1 MFDGPF
7 DVFALI
13 IAIIAV
19 LIAIK
24 ASSQAAEL
32 RRRLASL
39 EEMFYAQRQVQ
50 PPPLMPAQVHAEA
63 PATTAAEPPP
73 LVPEAEAAPPP
84 LVTEE
89 VSPPPL
95 AASTES
101 DVPPP
106 LPAPAPDIRE
116 PGFEER
122 LGTRWVVWIG
132 GLALALGG
140 FFMVRYSIEAG
151 LVGPGVRVF
160 LGGLF
165 AAALLGA
172 GEWSRRKE
180 SISNIAALPIANIPA
195 ILTAAGTAVAFA
207 TIYAAYAL
215 YGFLVPATA
224 FVLLGLVALGT
235 LAAALLHGPALAG
248 LGVVGAFVTPILV
261 SSGKPD
267 YWALYIY
274 LAIVTAASFGLA
286 RIRLWR
292 WLAVTTI
299 AFAVL
304 WIFPGLDTSEL
315 QVAPH
320 AFHAIAGF
328 VLAALLVVCGFM
340 FGPTVEDGEVEP
352 VSSSSLGAYLFGAML
367 IVLSSAHADLALIAF
382 TLLVGATLFVAWR
395 APAATGA
402 LGAAA
407 ATVFIVFAE
416 WAVRANPDMLVL
428 PGGPMPGVGP
438 TAIDSSVTLHLAMAA
453 IFAAGFGI
461 AGFLAQ
467 GRSNSA
473 VIPVV
478 WSAAAVAT
486 PIAILVALYARI
498 AHLDRSIPF
507 AILAVLLAAA
517 FGAATEALARRE
529 DRPGAATSVA
539 LFATGTLG
547 ALALALT
554 FALEK
559 GWLTIALALM
569 SLGTAWISL
578 QRPIPVLRRLAAI
591 FAAIVT
597 ARIGYDPRIVGDA
610 VGTTPIFNWLLWGY
624 GLPAASFWGAS
635 IFLRRRGDDPPL
647 RIVEAA
653 AILFTALLAFMEIR
667 HLATGGLMTSPPSLL
682 EFGLQVC
689 VALAM
694 AIGLERLR
702 LRSHSI
708 VHNVG
713 AVVLTAIAGLI
724 SVFGLLILENP
735 WLLSSVDVG
744 GLVFN
749 LLLLGYALPAVLM
762 LLLSYAVAGH
772 RPVAYA
778 NTIAGG
784 ALVFALTYLTLE
796 IRRFYHGPVLLYGA
810 TTGAEQYTYSIGWL
824 GFGVVLLGVGIL
836 VNSERARLASAVVIA
851 LTILKAFVIDMS
863 TLTGVYR
870 ALSFMCLGIVLVAIG
885 WLYQRILFR
894 RQVAP
899 PPAPQA
905 ST

>member
-7 DVFALI
+7 DAFALI
-13 IAIIAV
+13 IAIIAF

-24 ASSQAAEL
+24 ASSQATEL
-32 RRRLASL
+32 RRRLNSL
-39 EEMFYAQRQVQ
+39 EEMLYAQRPVQ
-50 PPPLMPAQVHAEA
+50 PPPLMPAQAQAEA
-63 PATTAAEPPP
+63 TATTAAAEPPP
-73 LVPEAEAAPPP
+73 LAPEAETTPPP

-89 VSPPPL
+89 ISPPPL
-95 AASTES
+95 EPSTGA
-101 DVPPP
+101 DAPPP
-106 LPAPAPDIRE
+106 VPEAA

-151 LVGPGVRVF
+151 LLGPGVRVF

-172 GEWSRRKE
+172 GEWTRRKE
-180 SISNIAALPIANIPA
+180 SISSIAALPIANIPA

-224 FVLLGLVALGT
+224 FVLLGIVAMGT

-274 LAIVTAASFGLA
+274 LAVVTAASFGLA

-304 WIFPGLDTSEL
+304 WIFPGLDTEQV

-320 AFHAIAGF
+320 AFHAIVGF

-340 FGPTVEDGEVEP
+340 FGPTFEDGEIEP
-352 VSSSSLGAYLFGAML
+352 VSSGALGAYLFGAML
-367 IVLSSAHADLALIAF
+367 VVLSSAHADLALIAF
-382 TLLVGATLFVAWR
+382 TLLVGGTLFVAWR

-407 ATVFIVFAE
+407 AAVFIVFAE

-428 PGGPMPGVGP
+428 PGGPVPGVGP
-438 TAIDSSVTLHLAMAA
+438 VATDSAVTLHLVTAA
-453 IFAAGFGI
+453 LFAAGFGV
-461 AGFLAQ
+461 AGFFAQ

-473 VIPVV
+473 IIPVV
-478 WSAAAVAT
+478 WSAAGVAT

-517 FGAATEALARRE
+517 FGAATEALMRRE
-529 DRPGAATSVA
+529 ERPGVATSVA

-597 ARIGYDPRIVGDA
+597 ARIAYDPRIVGDA

-635 IFLRRRGDDPPL
+635 IFLRRRADDAPL
-647 RIVEAA
+647 RVVETA
-653 AILFTALLAFMEIR
+653 AILFTALLAFTEIR
-667 HLATGGLMTSPPSLL
+667 HFATGGDMISPPSLL
-682 EFGLQVC
+682 EFALQVC
-689 VALAM
+689 ITLAM

-708 VHNVG
+708 VHDVG

-735 WLLSSVDVG
+735 LLFSSVNVG

-772 RPVAYA
+772 RRVAYA

-784 ALVFALTYLTLE
+784 ALVFALTYVTLE
-796 IRRFYHGPVLLYGA
+796 IRRFYHGPVLLYGG
-810 TTGAEQYTYSIGWL
+810 TTSAEQYTYSIGWL
-824 GFGVVLLGVGIL
+824 AFGVVLLGVGIL
-836 VNSERARLASAVVIA
+836 VNSERARLASAAVIA

-870 ALSFMCLGIVLVAIG
+870 ALSFMCLGVVLVAIG

-894 RQVAP
+894 RQIAP
-899 PPAPQA
+899 PPAAPQT
-905 ST
+905 SS